1 MLKIHH
7 KVRGSMKRLILA
19 LLVVV
24 VSSAV
29 TTSPASAAP
38 KPVKY
43 KDCAALNKVY
53 PSGVAQSQAA
63 TLVAVAGASA
73 RPAVNSRVYNLNKK
87 LDRDKDLVAC
97 ETPAPAAAAPAA
109 VPTGITYKLT
119 GIAVFDALNQA
130 ESQKNEI
137 TQAQSNALTRMGNA
151 VASASLNTK
160 VKTCPFWPYEVFR
173 TGYLDSSLTSPVL
186 AAIGLTDADADW
198 AKAKMSTAVT
208 TYCVQVGAMAA
219 PF

>member
-1 MLKIHH
+1 
-7 KVRGSMKRLILA
+7 MKRLICA
-19 LLVVV
+19 LLVVA
-24 VSSAV
+24 VSWAV
-29 TTSPASAAP
+29 TTIPASAAP

-43 KDCAALNKVY
+43 KNCSALNKVY

-63 TLVAVAGASA
+63 TLVAVADGSV

-87 LDRDKDLVAC
+87 QDRDRDLVAC
-97 ETPAPAAAAPAA
+97 ETPAPAAVAS
-109 VPTGITYKLT
+109 GITYKPT
-119 GIAVFDALNQA
+119 GIAVFDALNRA
-130 ESQKNEI
+130 ESERGEI
-137 TQAQSNALTRMGNA
+137 TQAQSNALTRMGKV
-151 VASASLNTK
+151 VASTSINTK
-160 VKTCPFWPYEVFR
+160 VKDCPFWPYEVYR

-208 TYCVQVGAMAA
+208 NYCLEVGAMAT